1 MTLNK
6 LLVVLSL
13 IAYPIFAQTPLSAR
27 DAVFKALENNFQVQ
41 ISEKQLEIAEK
52 NNTWGG
58 AGAFPS
64 VTLTVGNNNVVQ
76 DNTNNPL
83 TFTPGI
89 IMSNSISPTLGAN
102 WNIFTGFAVRIS
114 KTRLEQLEE
123 QSANNAFAV
132 IESTTQD
139 VLKAYYTAQLQKEQL
154 NLFNEMAGQS
164 RELKQYY
171 ELREK
176 YSTANSLEIMQ
187 FRNQYLSD
195 SMNVLLQEIS
205 LDNAMRNLKLLMND
219 TSEVVYELID
229 PIDIELRL
237 IDKNEMQQALLEN
250 NTNLKNQLINME
262 LQRSNTNFQRSF
274 LYPTLSLQAGT
285 NPSWSWIRLL
295 KDDPSIP
302 FNEISTSNILY
313 YGNFNLRYSIYDNW
327 KNKRAVEVARIQEEI
342 STLNYEQ
349 NKQSL
354 SNALDNLI
362 ELYEMR
368 TQLLSVSTENV
379 NYAEKAFDIARSR
392 YDLGTLNSIDLAN
405 FQMNYRNAVLRH
417 YENVFNR
424 LDTYLELYRL
434 SGKIA
439 LDYTQE

>member
-1 MTLNK
+1 
-6 LLVVLSL
+6 
-13 IAYPIFAQTPLSAR
+13 
-27 DAVFKALENNFQVQ
+27 
-41 ISEKQLEIAEK
+41 
-52 NNTWGG
+52 
-58 AGAFPS
+58 
-64 VTLTVGNNNVVQ
+64 
-76 DNTNNPL
+76 
-83 TFTPGI
+83 
-89 IMSNSISPTLGAN
+89 
-102 WNIFTGFAVRIS
+102 
-114 KTRLEQLEE
+114 
-123 QSANNAFAV
+123 
-132 IESTTQD
+132 
-139 VLKAYYTAQLQKEQL
+139 
-154 NLFNEMAGQS
+154 
-164 RELKQYY
+164 
-171 ELREK
+171 
-176 YSTANSLEIMQ
+176 MQ

-205 LDNAMRNLKLLMND
+205 LDNALRNLKLLMND

-379 NYAEKAFDIARSR
+379 SYAEKAFDIARSR

-439 LDYTQE
+439 LDYTRE